1 MELSCC
7 IWALSGSEEEV
18 LTKIANAGFRHID
31 LQPFVFIPED
41 IQPRIHH
48 LNLQVSCLA
57 ASFGI
62 PEGVALDSE
71 DALSTDQ
78 ALTYTQ
84 KALEYG
90 KNLGANVAYLVP
102 GADGSADALSRYAHS
117 YTTLADQASA
127 LGIKLCIEHF
137 PGSAFPTASATLN
150 FIRGIDHPN
159 LYLLLDIGHTQI
171 SNEDP
176 AEVITS
182 AGPKLGYVHL
192 DDNDGQGDLHW
203 SLTDGVQTENSL
215 RQTFEALQKIQYNG
229 PVSLELSA
237 KLANPLEAL
246 IRSRELVLNIA
257 PIS

>member
-7 IWALSGSEEEV
+7 IWALTGPEEEV
-18 LTKIANAGFRHID
+18 ITPIANAGFRCID
-31 LQPFVFIPED
+31 LQPFVFNPED
-41 IQPRIHH
+41 IQSRILH
-48 LNLQVSCLA
+48 LNLYVSCIA

-71 DALSTDQ
+71 DPSSTAQ
-78 ALTYTQ
+78 ALAYTE

-90 KNLGANVAYLVP
+90 NNLGAKVAYLVP
-102 GADGSADALSRYAHS
+102 GADGSPEAHSRYARS
-117 YTTLADQASA
+117 FTTLADLAST
-127 LGIKLCIEHF
+127 LGLKLCIEHF

-150 FIRGIDHPN
+150 FIGGIDHPN

-176 AEVITS
+176 AEVIAS

-203 SLTDGVQTENSL
+203 ALTDGVQTENSL
-215 RQTFEALQKIQYNG
+215 RQTFEALEKIQYSG

-237 KLANPLEAL
+237 KLTNPLDAL
-246 IRSRELVLNIA
+246 IRSRELVLNLA
-257 PIS
+257 SFS